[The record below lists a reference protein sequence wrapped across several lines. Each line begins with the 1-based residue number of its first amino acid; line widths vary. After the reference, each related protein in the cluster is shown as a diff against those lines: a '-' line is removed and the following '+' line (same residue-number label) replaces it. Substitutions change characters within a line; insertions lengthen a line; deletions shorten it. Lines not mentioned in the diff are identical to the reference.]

1 MVESKS
7 WVLGNANTG
16 LQVSGVL
23 LLLCRLSTLVKFLWS
38 LPSQDDA
45 CWMKVGSDQFVDGD
59 EAEEEATDQ
68 TVSTFLNLLK
78 PKNYFIVTVFGKRAS
93 HQARIM
99 FALLM

>member
-1 MVESKS
+1 MQV
-7 WVLGNANTG
+7 VDLGEIS
-16 LQVSGVL
+16 LE
-23 LLLCRLSTLVKFLWS
+23 

-78 PKNYFIVTVFGKRAS
+78 PKTTSLSQSSGSVRAIKPGS
-93 HQARIM
+93 CLRC
-99 FALLM
+99 